1 MDCPSNNINMYIL
14 LGFSF
19 FFFPVNNE
27 FRIEEIKGTYVQ
39 LRKIQ
44 FVVSRTY
51 NTCIYMRIFA
61 DIQK

>member
-14 LGFSF
+14 LGFPF

-44 FVVSRTY
+44 LVVSRIY